1 MLQGKNKLRNELIL
15 RYNFTG
21 VQMDKKIGLSTK
33 EIADKLFADEV
44 TIEFVGM
51 IRTDTRKSVQRL
63 VNRYDKLLKEKK
75 RVQDLYSYEYELQK
89 QGIKYIAGVDEA
101 GRGPLAGP
109 VIAAAVILPLG
120 CFIEKLNDSKK
131 LSPVSREQVYKE
143 VMDKAIAVNM
153 SFIDEKIIDRI
164 NIYQASMNAMYNAIY
179 GLSTRPEEVLIDAMP
194 LDDLDIPHLS
204 IVKGDAKSASIAAAS
219 IVAKVER
226 DHLMDEYDKEYPV
239 YGFAKHKG
247 YGTKEHIKAL
257 NEYGPCPLHRRSF
270 EPIKSMCKNLRG
282 ESSCPY
288 SKE

>member
-1 MLQGKNKLRNELIL
+1 
-15 RYNFTG
+15 
-21 VQMDKKIGLSTK
+21 MDKKIDLSTK

-282 ESSCPY
+282 ETHAHTARNKSG
-288 SKE
+288 

>member
-21 VQMDKKIGLSTK
+21 VQMDKKIDLSTK

-143 VMDKAIAVNM
+143 VMDKAIAVNR

-204 IVKGDAKSASIAAAS
+204 IVKGDAKSAAIAAAS